1 MKEKAATRVPRRDPV
16 RLAGWWLRWA
26 VVPALLGVFV
36 SGNLDFRSLPL
47 FGKEREA
54 AVLLLD
60 GQAYFGHLDDSGE
73 SGWLTLHDV
82 YYLQDA
88 KGAPT
93 NVAVALV
100 QRGGE
105 AHEPADGMRINR
117 DRVLAVERVGADS
130 AVARAIAVQREILGT
145 QPAAVALNPQTI
157 GDTATLT
164 AQRTAAEHSIAR
176 GYAAQ
181 VSTLNKLN
189 TELVLPVSKAEAA
202 AITQKA
208 MDDLKSTRH
217 AALVALATATGLR
230 ANDAEAYARAA
241 ETRIDTQSFASEQGT
256 LLAPQL
262 NSVIVTAASLYSQV
276 TDAASKQ
283 LTQPR
288 ATASPSPSPTTRP

>member
-1 MKEKAATRVPRRDPV
+1 MTAKTATRAPRRDPV

-26 VVPALLGVFV
+26 VVPAALGVFV

-47 FGKEREA
+47 FGRERET
-54 AVLLLD
+54 AVLLQD

-93 NVAVALV
+93 NVAVSLI
-100 QRGGE
+100 QRGSE

-117 DRVLAVERVGADS
+117 DRVLAVERVGGDS
-130 AVARAIAVQREILGT
+130 AVARAIAVQRDLAGT
-145 QPAAVALNPQTI
+145 KPAAVALNPQTI
-157 GDTATLT
+157 GRPDTLT
-164 AQRTAAEHSIAR
+164 AQRTAAEHSLAR

-181 VSTLNKLN
+181 VATLNKLN
-189 TELVLPVSKAEAA
+189 TELVLPISKAEAA
-202 AITQKA
+202 AVTQKA
-208 MDDLKSTRH
+208 IDDLKSARH
-217 AALVALATATGLR
+217 AALVALATATGIS
-230 ANDAEAYARAA
+230 ANDAEPYARAA
-241 ETRIDTQSFASEQGT
+241 ETRLDTQSFTTEQGT

-262 NSVIVTAASLYSQV
+262 NSVVVTAASLYAQV

-288 ATASPSPSPTTRP
+288 ATSSPAPSPTARP